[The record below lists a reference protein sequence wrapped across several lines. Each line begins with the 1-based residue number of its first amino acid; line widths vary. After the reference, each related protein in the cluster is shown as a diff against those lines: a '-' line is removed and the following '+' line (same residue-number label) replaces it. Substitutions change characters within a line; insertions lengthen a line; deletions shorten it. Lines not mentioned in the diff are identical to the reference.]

1 MIAGCRTGGQRRNH
15 LDRKS
20 HSGVA
25 SAASSKSEASVAG
38 IAREKAELA
47 SDSEFETEELAQ
59 IYVAREWNWNLLA
72 KLQAR

>member
-1 MIAGCRTGGQRRNH
+1 
-15 LDRKS
+15 
-20 HSGVA
+20 
-25 SAASSKSEASVAG
+25 VAG